1 MSQHITKDTPQY
13 LDNKEHD
20 ALFFAKRITDVGSDS
35 QLLVDEAITGTTYV
49 GSGARGLA
57 TTDDGWLLTKI
68 VEAGTDTTIT
78 HAIDKWSVRNT
89 TAVYS

>member
-1 MSQHITKDTPQY
+1 MAKLEQLELLNAVYDRLFH
-13 LDNKEHD
+13 
-20 ALFFAKRITDVGSDS
+20 ALKTTDVGSDN
-35 QLLVDEAITGTTYV
+35 QLLVDEAVAGTTYT
-49 GSGARGLA
+49 GLGARGLA
-57 TTDDGWLLTKI
+57 TTADGWLLTKI

>member
-1 MSQHITKDTPQY
+1 MAKLEQLELLNAVYDRLFHALKTT
-13 LDNKEHD
+13 D
-20 ALFFAKRITDVGSDS
+20 AGSDN
-35 QLLVDEAITGTTYV
+35 QLLVDEAVTGTTYV
-49 GSGARGLA
+49 GLGARGLA
-57 TTDDGWLLTKI
+57 TTTTGWLLTKI